1 LHPHAG
7 PTVPSLLLLTIAL
20 PRRITYVE
28 RMLVGVCPNPL
39 PTLGGQV
46 PSSGQF
52 TQPANIMESMIS
64 NGAGRVRIAERI
76 LLAIGL
82 SLLVG
87 WGAARFHGSTAS
99 DAAIKR
105 FYADAS
111 QRLGA
116 PAAGAVDFT
125 QWSPK
130 RVDAYKESLAAKKDL
145 PLAILRIPKIHLEVP
160 VFNDTDDLTLNR
172 GVGRI
177 IGTAQIGKSGNL
189 GIAGHRDGFFR
200 GLKDVGRGD
209 LIELIL
215 PERMDPYFITDIQIV
230 GPENVSVLD
239 ATPVPTLTLVTC
251 YPFYF
256 VGSAPQR
263 YVVTASKQVSSQP
276 DESVK
281 TTSSSTGKKIN
292 QKEKAR

>member
-1 LHPHAG
+1 MLAG
-7 PTVPSLLLLTIAL
+7 VRLDT
-20 PRRITYVE
+20 
-28 RMLVGVCPNPL
+28 L
-39 PTLGGQV
+39 PTLEERAC
-46 PSSGQF
+46 SSGQ
-52 TQPANIMESMIS
+52 TKQSANIMETMSS
-64 NGAGRVRIAERI
+64 NGPRKVRIAERI

-82 SLLVG
+82 SLLLA
-87 WGAARFHGSTAS
+87 WAAARFHGRTAS

-105 FYADAS
+105 FYAEAS

-116 PAAGAVDFT
+116 PSAGRVDFT

-130 RVDAYKESLAAKKDL
+130 RIAAYKASLAEKTDL
-145 PLAILRIPKIHLEVP
+145 PLAVLRIPKINLEVP

-177 IGTAQIGKSGNL
+177 IGTSHIGETGNI

-200 GLKDVGRGD
+200 GLKDVGRND
-209 LIELIL
+209 LIELIQ
-215 PERMDPYFITDIQIV
+215 PDHTDQYIITDIQVV
-230 GPENVSVLD
+230 GPENVSLLA
-239 ATPVPTLTLVTC
+239 ATPAPTLTLVTC

-263 YVVTASKQVSSQP
+263 YIVSASRQVSSQP
-276 DESVK
+276 DESVN

-292 QKEKAR
+292 NKENAR

>member
-1 LHPHAG
+1 
-7 PTVPSLLLLTIAL
+7 
-20 PRRITYVE
+20 
-28 RMLVGVCPNPL
+28 
-39 PTLGGQV
+39 
-46 PSSGQF
+46 
-52 TQPANIMESMIS
+52 METMSS
-64 NGAGRVRIAERI
+64 NGPGKVRIAERI

-82 SLLVG
+82 SLLLAWAG
-87 WGAARFHGSTAS
+87 ARFHGRTAS

-105 FYADAS
+105 FYAEAS

-116 PAAGAVDFT
+116 PSGGRVDFT
-125 QWSPK
+125 QWSSQ
-130 RVDAYKESLAAKKDL
+130 RIEAYKGSLAAKKDL

-177 IGTAQIGKSGNL
+177 IGTAQIGQPGNI

-200 GLKDVGRGD
+200 GLKDVGRD
-209 LIELIL
+209 DVIELIL
-215 PERMDPYFITDIQIV
+215 PGRTDEYIITDIQIV

-239 ATPVPTLTLVTC
+239 ATPTPTLTLVTC

-263 YVVTASKQVSSQP
+263 YIVTASKQVSSQP
-276 DESVK
+276 DKSVN
-281 TTSSSTGKKIN
+281 TSSSSTGKKITK
-292 QKEKAR
+292 KENAR